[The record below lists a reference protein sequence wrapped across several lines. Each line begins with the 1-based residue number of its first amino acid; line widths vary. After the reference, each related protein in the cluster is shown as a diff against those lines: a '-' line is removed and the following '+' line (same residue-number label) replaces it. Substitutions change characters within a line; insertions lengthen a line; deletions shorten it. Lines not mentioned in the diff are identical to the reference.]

1 MIRSLHTAS
10 TGMMAQQK
18 QIDVT
23 SNNIANVNTTGFK
36 KSRAEFKDLQYQE
49 LNFSSSKTSDTTSN
63 PTGLQVGLG
72 AKISSVQKM
81 FFQGSLK
88 ETGNNL
94 DLAITGDGFFKVK
107 LPNGEDGFTRDGSFK
122 IDGEGFIVTSNGY
135 KLQPEIKIEPGSV
148 HVNIA
153 KNGLVSTMNG
163 NGKLN
168 NAGSIETHS
177 FINPAGLYSIGN
189 NTYLETDNSGT
200 PESGTPGL
208 NGLGQVEQGFLEA
221 SNVELVTEMTDLI
234 TGQRAYEANSK
245 VVQTSEELLQTIN
258 NLKK

>member
-10 TGMMAQQK
+10 TGMMAQQQ

-23 SNNIANVNTTGFK
+23 ANNIANVNTTAFK
-36 KSRAEFKDLQYQE
+36 KSRAEFKDLLYQN
-49 LNFSSSKTSDTTSN
+49 LNFSSTKTSDTTSN

-94 DLAITGDGFFKVK
+94 DLAIAGDGFLKIK
-107 LPNGEDGFTRDGSFK
+107 LPNGSDGYTRDGSLK
-122 IDGEGFIVTSNGY
+122 VDGEGFVVTANGY
-135 KLQPEIKIEPGSV
+135 KIQPEIKIEDGAV
-148 HVNIA
+148 NINIA
-153 KNGLVSTMNG
+153 KNGLVSIQKG
-163 NGKLN
+163 D
-168 NAGSIETHS
+168 GSLTNVGSLELHS
-177 FINPAGLYSIGN
+177 FINPAGLHSIGS
-189 NTYLETDNSGT
+189 NTFLETENSGIAIT
-200 PESGTPGL
+200 GTPGL
-208 NGLGQVEQGFLEA
+208 NGLGQVEQGFLET
-221 SNVELVTEMTDLI
+221 SNVQLVTEMTDLI